1 MIELITLAEI
11 KAHLKIDHDIDDTE
25 LKEKIQEASAVL
37 LDYIQGSRDKVVD
50 SSGNLIEGE
59 SLSRMK
65 ASTMRLVGMLYRNP
79 DLAETEDLQPGELP
93 FSVTAFI
100 YSLRR
105 PTIM

>member
-25 LKEKIQEASAVL
+25 LKEK
-37 LDYIQGSRDKVVD
+37 YSRPAPYFWIISREQDKVVD

-79 DLAETEDLQPGELP
+79 DLAEKEDLQPGELP